1 VPELPDWLQSYVDRG
16 FRLIYW
22 PRKEGEQLTW
32 KGPREKNW
40 PEKEYDLRQFDED
53 HDNIGVILGTEI
65 KPGRYLVDIDF
76 DSPEAIALSARFF
89 PLTGVMWVRGERG
102 HAFYTTPKPVV
113 KRAFENVDGVTFLE
127 MRGTKADGS
136 YGHQT
141 MIPPSIHPSGE
152 KLELSSKIAH
162 LEITHLENLEHS
174 VILCAVTCLFLK
186 NLGHRAFIHE
196 TRLQLAGFLLEC
208 GLSVEDT
215 ILIGESIANA
225 THNNINDVP
234 LTVRTTADK
243 LQNGQPVQGTKQLIA
258 TLGNDDRAKQIVHR
272 AQDWLGGN
280 PFLVDHK
287 DHILKDHQENI
298 RRAIQKLDIT
308 LSFNAFA
315 QSPQVHY
322 NGYVGRL
329 EDYVVDQIWLDI
341 DQRFHF
347 RPTKDFYHTVL
358 ANLVRKQ
365 TYHPVLDYLKTL
377 KWDETPRLDT
387 WLIDYAGAADS
398 EYTRAVSSM
407 VLIAAVR
414 RVRQPGCKFDELL
427 ILESEQGQYKS
438 SALRTLCP
446 DESWFSDDLPLNVDS
461 KVVIE
466 RTRGKWIIEAA
477 DLSGMRASQVEHLKA
492 MLSRQVDGARLS
504 YDRLLTEYP
513 RQWIVIG
520 TTNDHVYLK
529 DSTGNRRFWP
539 MQIKQFDIRG
549 LKEARDQIWA
559 EAVHREE
566 AGESIR
572 LDPSLYWLAELQ
584 QERRREEDPWE
595 GVLDQFLDGKD
606 RASWDDLWG
615 VLKIPIDR
623 RSNIDQKRITT
634 IMDRF
639 GFKRQAMRPVG
650 GGKVMKMWVNK
661 REKQE
666 RLEEE

>member
-22 PRKEGEQLTW
+22 PRDKEQLTW

-40 PEKEYDLRQFDED
+40 PEKEYNLEQYDPDRHNL
-53 HDNIGVILGTEI
+53 GVILGTEI
-65 KPGRYLVDIDF
+65 KPERYLIDIDF
-76 DSPEAIALSARFF
+76 DSPESVLFAPRFF
-89 PLTGVMWVRGERG
+89 PDTGFAWRRGGRAHG
-102 HAFYTTPKPVV
+102 FYTTPKPLV
-113 KRAFENVDGVTFLE
+113 KKAFENVDGTVLIE

-136 YGHQT
+136 LGHQT

-152 KLELSSKIAH
+152 KLELGADG
-162 LEITHLENLEHS
+162 EITHLENLPHR
-174 VILCAVTCLFLK
+174 VVLCAVSCLFYK
-186 NLGHRAFIHE
+186 HLGERGLAHNA
-196 TRLQLAGFLLEC
+196 RLSLAGFLLEC
-208 GLSVEDT
+208 GLSDDDCILVGET
-215 ILIGESIANA
+215 IALSS
-225 THNNINDVP
+225 HNNINDIR
-234 LTVRTTADK
+234 LTVKTTAEK
-243 LQNGQPVQGTKQLIA
+243 YRNNQPVQGKSSLIQI
-258 TLGNDDRAKQIVHR
+258 LGGTDAAKQIVLR

-280 PFLVDHK
+280 DFLIDGK
-287 DHILKDHQENI
+287 DRIIKDHQENI
-298 RRAIQKLDIT
+298 RRAIAKLEID
-308 LSFNAFA
+308 LSYNAFA
-315 QSPQVHY
+315 QSPQVRY
-322 NGYVGRL
+322 NGYAGRL
-329 EDYVVDQIWLDI
+329 EDHVVDQIWLDI

-347 RPTKDFYHTVL
+347 RPSKEFFQTVVI
-358 ANLVRKQ
+358 NTVRHHA
-365 TYHPVLDYLKTL
+365 YHPVQDYLKTL
-377 KWDETPRLDT
+377 KWDGTARLDT

-504 YDRLLTEYP
+504 YDKLSTEYP

-549 LKEARDQIWA
+549 LREARDQIWA
-559 EAVHREE
+559 EASYREE

-572 LDPSLYWLAELQ
+572 LDPSLYGLAEIQ

-595 GVLDQFLDGKD
+595 NVLLKSLEGKD
-606 RASWDDLWG
+606 RATWDELWES
-615 VLKIPIDR
+615 LRIPIDR
-623 RSNIDQKRITT
+623 RNNVDQKRITT
-634 IMDRF
+634 IMDRLK
-639 GFKRQAMRPVG
+639 FKRQAMRPVG
-650 GGKVMKMWVNK
+650 GGKVMKMWVL
-661 REKQE
+661 REDKKDE
-666 RLEEE
+666 